1 MKLVLI
7 TGASS
12 GVGAASA
19 RKFLADGAKVI
30 LVARGADALTALAN
44 ELGKNAITMPCDA
57 ADAEQVK
64 QLSASVLETYG
75 VPDVIVN
82 SAGAGQWKTVEDT
95 PPSEA
100 ITMMQ
105 APYFAAFNVTHSFL
119 PALKDRNSGVIIH
132 VNSPASVFQWPSS
145 AGYAAS
151 RAALKALHGAL
162 FQDLAG
168 SGVHSCHIIFGKISS
183 EYFVNNPGVE
193 EHLPLLDKTIPTL
206 SPEYCATRIAALA
219 DNPRQ
224 SKIYPFILKMYVMF
238 SAIFPGIT
246 RWLLRF

>member
-12 GVGAASA
+12 GVGAATA
-19 RKFLADGAKVI
+19 RKFVAEGAKVI
-30 LVARGADALTALAN
+30 LVARGADGLTTLAG
-44 ELGKNAITMPCDA
+44 ELGQNAVPMPCDA
-57 ADAEQVK
+57 SNGERVQQLADT
-64 QLSASVLETYG
+64 VLKDHGT
-75 VPDVIVN
+75 PDVIVN

-95 PPSEA
+95 SPSEA
-100 ITMMQ
+100 ITMME

-119 PALKDRNSGVIIH
+119 PSLKDRNSGVIIH

-168 SGVHSCHIIFGKISS
+168 SGVHSCHVIFGKISS
-183 EYFVNNPGVE
+183 EYFDNNPGVE
-193 EHLPLLDKTIPTL
+193 DHLPLLDKTIPTL
-206 SPEYCATRIAALA
+206 SPEYCADRIIALA
-219 DNPRQ
+219 NRPRQ
-224 SKIYPFILKMYVMF
+224 SAIYPAILKMYVAF
-238 SAIFPGIT
+238 SAVFPGIT
-246 RWLLRF
+246 RWLLRM